1 MLFYLEEVFVMN
13 IRKSLGRS
21 LRRRFILFCLLL
33 FSLFFATAGIVILT
47 AQHTGSDD
55 ILNRKKELP
64 LCTNNTSLYL
74 SLAGM
79 GEQPFGAGT
88 EESKLALER
97 KGLGIVFTL
106 NPKSGSWSFLS
117 TDKAQK
123 TCFVAMG
130 KKWHRIAEIQAQGM
144 WKSGDIKKVGYS
156 APFKKMKDELF
167 KEGKT
172 EVGFGEQDIDL
183 TETPLSKIV
192 THFFI
197 DRFGLFT
204 AVTSMIYK
212 NESSSFEISSI
223 DAVGI
228 SWTFDERYQNYPI
241 N

>member
-1 MLFYLEEVFVMN
+1 MK
-13 IRKSLGRS
+13 ISKSLK
-21 LRRRFILFCLLL
+21 RFLVC
-33 FSLFFATAGIVILT
+33 SLFIVFFAGGFLAAGFGMHEK
-47 AQHTGSDD
+47 ADPKRD
-55 ILNRKKELP
+55 LP
-64 LCTNNTSLYL
+64 FCANNTSLYL

-79 GEQPFGAGT
+79 GERPFGAGT

-106 NPKSGSWSFLS
+106 NPKNGSWSFLS
-117 TDKAQK
+117 TDKAQR

-130 KKWHRIAEIQAQGM
+130 KKWHRIVEIQTQGM

-156 APFKKMKDELF
+156 APFKKMKDELL
-167 KEGKT
+167 KEGKM

-183 TETPLSKIV
+183 TGTSLSKIA

-204 AVTSMIYK
+204 AVTSMVYK
-212 NESSSFEISSI
+212 NKNSLFEISSI

-228 SWTFDERYQNYPI
+228 SWAFDEGYQNYPI